1 MENKKQTVQATYFG
15 QIANSYDRIQPIVVG
30 PAYENGLQMIVDL
43 VPHEPDDVFRFV
55 ELGCGTAELTA
66 RVLAQFPHATGHAV
80 DAESA
85 MLEVAQ
91 RKLVQ
96 YGKRCRI
103 QQANILDYT
112 LPSSDIV
119 LSSKAFHHI
128 PPDEMGALLGRI
140 SHSLSAGG
148 CLILLDHMQVGPR
161 WKENIQRQARRLRR
175 RHTAAAIA
183 AGRAT
188 QAEIDARWAF
198 KRQMKAEGKDVEY
211 ARSVE
216 QLLEQIGQS
225 GFVEA
230 GIVWQWFSD
239 VILIGFV

>member
-1 MENKKQTVQATYFG
+1 
-15 QIANSYDRIQPIVVG
+15 
-30 PAYENGLQMIVDL
+30 
-43 VPHEPDDVFRFV
+43 
-55 ELGCGTAELTA
+55 
-66 RVLAQFPHATGHAV
+66 
-80 DAESA
+80 
-85 MLEVAQ
+85 
-91 RKLVQ
+91 
-96 YGKRCRI
+96 
-103 QQANILDYT
+103 
-112 LPSSDIV
+112 
-119 LSSKAFHHI
+119 
-128 PPDEMGALLGRI
+128 
-140 SHSLSAGG
+140 
-148 CLILLDHMQVGPR
+148 MQVGPR

-198 KRQMKAEGKDVEY
+198 KRHMKAEGKDVEY

-216 QLLEQIGQS
+216 QLLEQIGRS